1 MAIKMRSAMDCI
13 ARSFRQL
20 GDPML
25 SLRCTFVFFFLNAIF
40 ANTVLFAAENELPHI
55 VMLIAEREYA
65 TEESLTAFAKERLQE
80 FRVTSVVAA
89 ANDRNSLVGTDAI
102 ESADLLIISVR
113 RRTLP
118 KDQLDRV
125 RRYVAAGKPVIGIRT
140 ASHAFSLRG
149 KETPE
154 GRAVWPEFD
163 SQVFGGN
170 YANHHGNSLKT
181 TIDLAKRPVVT
192 NSPVIEGLAPA
203 LPASSQGSLYR
214 VSPVAE
220 TADVLLIGR
229 VQGAKPEPVAWTYR
243 RGDGGKSFYT
253 SLGHRDDFRGKVLP
267 SLLANA
273 IDWALTP

>member
-1 MAIKMRSAMDCI
+1 MAIKIRLAMNCP
-13 ARSFRQL
+13 ARSFRQS
-20 GDPML
+20 GDPMF
-25 SLRCTFVFFFLNAIF
+25 SLHCTFVIFFLSGIF
-40 ANTVLFAAENELPHI
+40 TNTILFAAESELPHI

-65 TEESLTAFAKERLQE
+65 TEETLTAFVKERLQG
-80 FRVTSVVAA
+80 FRVTTVFAA
-89 ANDRNSLVGTDAI
+89 ANDRNSLVGAEAI

-118 KDQLDRV
+118 KVQLDRV

-170 YANHHGNSLKT
+170 YTNHHGNSLKT
-181 TIDLAKRPVVT
+181 TIDLAKRPMVT
-192 NSPVIEGLAPA
+192 DSPLIRDLALA

-220 TADVLLIGR
+220 TAEVLLIGH
-229 VQGAKPEPVAWTYR
+229 VEGAKPEPVAWTYR